1 MTEPIRAVAALLP
14 TLLLILL
21 TATAAAAQAWV
32 LPKGAGTVTFLH
44 QRLFNTG
51 HRRIGG
57 FLAEVGQSTNMAF
70 YVEGEYALTDRLSVA
85 AGIPFVSSK
94 LTATRPPPPPIPVFA
109 WDACHCWQSSF
120 QDFGITA
127 RYNLMNGTFAMTPSV
142 SFGTPSHGYE
152 YRGEAV
158 VGRNL
163 TEVRFALDLGRRLDA
178 ISPSLSVQ
186 GQYSYAVVERPIDD
200 IPNNRSNARAQAAY
214 AWAAKLSTYGFVS
227 WQRTHGGLT
236 FGSPV
241 PGSPDPFPGEVNTP
255 ERLEQHDRMMRD
267 NYWHVGGGASFG
279 FEKFDVF
286 GSYTEYVAGTDTHA
300 GRGFTLG
307 ISFPFQLGGSR

>member
-1 MTEPIRAVAALLP
+1 LTERIRGAELA
-14 TLLLILL
+14 TLLLLL
-21 TATAAAAQAWV
+21 FNAQAADGQAWV
-32 LPKGAGTVTFLH
+32 LPKGAGTVTFIH

-57 FLAEVGQSTNMAF
+57 FVGQVGQSTNMAF
-70 YVEGEYALTDRLSVA
+70 YVEGEYAFTDRLSVA
-85 AGIPFVSSK
+85 VGIPFVSSK
-94 LTATRPPPPPIPVFA
+94 ITATRPPPPPIPVFP

-127 RYNLMNGTFAMTPSV
+127 RYNLVNRNFAVTPSV

-163 TEVRFALDLGRRLDA
+163 NEVRFAVDAGQRLDV
-178 ISPSLSVQ
+178 ISDKLSVQ
-186 GQYSYAVVERPIDD
+186 GQYSYAVVERPID
-200 IPNNRSNARAQAAY
+200 IPNNRSNARAQVAY
-214 AWAAKLSTYGFVS
+214 AWTPRLSTYGFVS

-241 PGSPDPFPGEVNTP
+241 PGSPIPFPGEVNTP

-267 NYWHVGGGASFG
+267 NYVHVGGGASLG

-307 ISFPFQLGGSR
+307 ISFPFEVHIGHSP